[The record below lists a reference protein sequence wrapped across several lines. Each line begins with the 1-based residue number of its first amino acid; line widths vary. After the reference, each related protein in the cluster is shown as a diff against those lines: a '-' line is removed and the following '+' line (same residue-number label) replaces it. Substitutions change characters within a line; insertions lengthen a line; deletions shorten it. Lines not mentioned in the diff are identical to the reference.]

1 MAGEGKPQEQDVMQR
16 ISSNDLPQRDRL
28 PFIHEFVSQRVAGRR
43 FKPLDNDF
51 RIDLAALPL
60 PEQTVVGTA
69 RYTPIVGTRSRDLL
83 SDGRDGYL
91 LTTHDTTHEFSAA
104 GKPTIKSEPGDL
116 ILVSDATESEFR
128 LPAIEVKVVAV
139 AWSALANRIPRI
151 DMNPY
156 YHIPRNS
163 PGMALFTAYS
173 DLLRQHPPEN
183 EALAQAASNHLNELI
198 ALVLGGFV
206 KGGTDRN
213 EHGIRAARLELV
225 KKEVQ
230 ARLREPELS
239 IGAIARSQGVTPR
252 YIQRLFE
259 AEGVTFSEYLLER
272 RLELALGLLRQAEP
286 RGSRISAIAYE
297 AGFCDLSHF
306 NRCFRRRYGTTP
318 SEVRADAMRRRG
330 L

>member
-1 MAGEGKPQEQDVMQR
+1 MQR
-16 ISSNDLPQRDRL
+16 ISSNDLPRRDRL

-43 FKPLDNDF
+43 FKPVDADF
-51 RIDLAALPL
+51 RIDLAAMTLPG
-60 PEQTVVGTA
+60 QTIVGTA
-69 RYTPIVGTRSRDLL
+69 RYSPIIGTRSRDLL

-91 LTTHDTTHEFSAA
+91 LTIHDAAHEFSAA
-104 GKPTIKSEPGDL
+104 GRPTIKSAPGDL
-116 ILVSDATESEFR
+116 ILINDGTDSEFH
-128 LPAIEVKVVAV
+128 LPATEVKVVAIG
-139 AWSALANRIPRI
+139 WPGLTNRIPRI

-156 YHIPRNS
+156 YHIPRDA

-183 EALAQAASNHLNELI
+183 DALAQAADKHLNELI

-213 EHGIRAARLELV
+213 ERSIGAARLELI
-225 KKEVQ
+225 KKEMQ
-230 ARLREPELS
+230 DRLRDPELTV
-239 IGAIARSQGVTPR
+239 GVIARSHGVTPR
-252 YIQRLFE
+252 YVQKLFE
-259 AEGVTFSEYLLER
+259 AEGSTFSEFLLDQ
-272 RLELALGLLRQAEP
+272 RLELALDLLRQADQHNN
-286 RGSRISAIAYE
+286 RVSAIAYE

-306 NRCFRRRYGTTP
+306 NRCFRRRFGTTP

>member
-1 MAGEGKPQEQDVMQR
+1 MQR

-43 FKPLDNDF
+43 FKPVDQDF

-60 PEQTVVGTA
+60 PGETVVGTA

-91 LTTHDTTHEFSAA
+91 LTIHDAAHEFSAA
-104 GKPTIKSEPGDL
+104 GRPTIRSAPGDL
-116 ILVSDATESEFR
+116 ILVSDGIDSEFR
-128 LPAIEVKVVAV
+128 LPATEVRVVAKG
-139 AWSALANRIPRI
+139 WSGLANRIPRI

-156 YHIPRNS
+156 YHIPHDA

-183 EALAQAASNHLNELI
+183 EALAQAANNHLNELI
-198 ALVLGGFV
+198 ALVLGGSV

-213 EHGIRAARLELV
+213 ENSIRAARLELI
-225 KKEVQ
+225 KKEV
-230 ARLREPELS
+230 AERLRDPELS
-239 IGAIARSQGVTPR
+239 IGAIARSHGVTPR
-252 YIQRLFE
+252 YVQRLFE
-259 AEGVTFSEYLLER
+259 AEGMTFSEYLLDR
-272 RLELALGLLRQAEP
+272 RLELALSLLHETRE
-286 RGSRISAIAYE
+286 GRISEVAYE

-318 SEVRADAMRRRG
+318 SEVKADAMRRHG